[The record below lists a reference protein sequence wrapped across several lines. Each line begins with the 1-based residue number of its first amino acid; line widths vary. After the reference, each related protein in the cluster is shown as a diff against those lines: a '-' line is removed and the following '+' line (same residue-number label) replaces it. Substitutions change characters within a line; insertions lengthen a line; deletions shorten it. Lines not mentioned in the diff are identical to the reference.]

1 MIFRMARP
9 RTISDEVVLDVAL
22 NLVRESGPDSLSF
35 GTLAGRVQ
43 LAGST
48 LVQRFGTKAN
58 LLRSALLLAWD
69 RLDADTDRALTRAGH
84 GGTGV
89 VEMLV
94 MLSGQYRPDTFAD
107 QLLILREDLRDPVL
121 RARGQAW
128 LAVLSDAV
136 EQRLADAPGGSR
148 GLGEIVLTH
157 WQGTLTIWGFRRRGA
172 ISSQVRRSLTDLFD
186 RLGISRD

>member
-1 MIFRMARP
+1 M
-9 RTISDEVVLDVAL
+9 
-22 NLVRESGPDSLSF
+22 RESGPDSLSF

-58 LLRSALLLAWD
+58 LLRAALLLAWD
-69 RLDADTDRALTRAGH
+69 RLDADTDRALKRAGH

-107 QLLILREDLRDPVL
+107 QLLILREDLRDPGW
-121 RARGQAW
+121 AR
-128 LAVLSDAV
+128 
-136 EQRLADAPGGSR
+136 
-148 GLGEIVLTH
+148 
-157 WQGTLTIWGFRRRGA
+157 
-172 ISSQVRRSLTDLFD
+172 SSSLTGKE
-186 RLGISRD
+186 R

>member
-1 MIFRMARP
+1 
-9 RTISDEVVLDVAL
+9 
-22 NLVRESGPDSLSF
+22 VRESGPDSLSF

-58 LLRSALLLAWD
+58 LLRAALLLAWD
-69 RLDADTDRALTRAGH
+69 RLDADTDRALKRAGH

-94 MLSGQYRPDTFAD
+94 MLSGQYRPGTFAD

-128 LAVLSDAV
+128 LAMLGDAV
-136 EQRLADAPGGSR
+136 ELRLADAPGGSR